1 MRVSCGGDG
10 NQDCTPGPG
19 RVIGYV
25 IVTLTLDTLET
36 PATLVRAMLQ
46 MAGLLLVLHLQ
57 TRDWW

>member
-1 MRVSCGGDG
+1 MVTRIAHQARARG
-10 NQDCTPGPG
+10 
-19 RVIGYV
+19 IGYV
-25 IVTLTLDTLET
+25 IVTLTLETLET

>member
-1 MRVSCGGDG
+1 MVTRIAH
-10 NQDCTPGPG
+10 QARA

>member
-1 MRVSCGGDG
+1 MVTRIAH
-10 NQDCTPGPG
+10 QARA

-46 MAGLLLVLHLQ
+46 MAGLLLVLHLLHLQ